1 MTHPP
6 PCLYQCS
13 LLIDN
18 AVRGEDEDK
27 TWLREQVAGYP
38 RHAGYATET
47 VPPTGETSDDD
58 MDVGSVDSG
67 TLAFNQANPE
77 LLFPSWEENEE
88 ERVAEDILQ
97 ARIRATTSDDEPT
110 YISVTGSASQP
121 TESFTQLPLPP
132 PPPPAGGSSRGVMPP
147 PGPPPLPD
155 QPNLAS
161 GGAGPEVMPPSGA
174 RPLPDS
180 PSWTVPPEVNIVGEL
195 GDPAAHIAA
204 ARAGGNPMGSF
215 TGLIAHG
222 SQIQAHQVAAAAAAI
237 SAQEVQAAQ
246 NVLASAAQPAASTD
260 DSGQPSEMP
269 HLASATQPAAYS
281 GTGSVTPQPAPLQ
294 AHQDA
299 AAAAAILRSGRCCI
313 S

>member
-1 MTHPP
+1 MSHPP

-13 LLIDN
+13 SPAGWNASPAHSLLIDN
-18 AVRGEDEDK
+18 ADGDEDEDE
-27 TWLREQVAGYP
+27 TWWLVCPSAVDDDGDEIEDEAWWREQVADYP

-47 VPPTGETSDDD
+47 VPPTGETSDD
-58 MDVGSVDSG
+58 
-67 TLAFNQANPE
+67 
-77 LLFPSWEENEE
+77 
-88 ERVAEDILQ
+88 
-97 ARIRATTSDDEPT
+97 EPT
-110 YISVTGSASQP
+110 YMRVTGIAAQQPIACASQP

-174 RPLPDS
+174 RPLPDP

-281 GTGSVTPQPAPLQ
+281 DTGSVTPQPAPLQ